1 MATFNKGVTNDLRK
15 ALLAIQ
21 EESLNG
27 LIFDLRNNPGGLY
40 EEAVSTASQFLDT
53 GNVLLEKN
61 ALGKVTPI
69 PVRTGGVATKMSLV
83 VLINGGTSSGAEIV
97 AGALQDAQRAR
108 LVGEKTFGTGTVLE
122 TFPLSDGSAL
132 MLAIEEWLT
141 PAGHMIWHQGISP
154 DVAVP
159 LPPEVIPLIPA
170 TEKELTVEELKESKD
185 IQLLRALQLLTRQ
198 GRHQVRWRVG

>member
-1 MATFNKGVTNDLRK
+1 M
-15 ALLAIQ
+15 
-21 EESLNG
+21 
-27 LIFDLRNNPGGLY
+27 
-40 EEAVSTASQFLDT
+40 
-53 GNVLLEKN
+53 
-61 ALGKVTPI
+61 
-69 PVRTGGVATKMSLV
+69 RTGGVATKMPLV

-97 AGALQDAQRAR
+97 AGALQDAGRAR

-132 MLAIEEWLT
+132 MLAFEEWLT